1 MVDKWLVLNIIKK
14 IAKAQSLIYCF
25 LLIYKIANSKKM
37 ETKMK
42 KEWFGREKSVDEL
55 HHDSKLW
62 ISEINLIKDEIRFL
76 ERLLSENYIDFLA
89 AGLHKKIEDSV
100 KQISLQKNVA
110 ATLQELIQ
118 SQEKILSDLIK
129 YESVSGNKN
138 YLESH
143 KKLEKEVDGFIKR
156 YKDLKQH
163 IFKVVE
169 DVMKKKDQKKLN
181 EMDEILKL
189 LDK

>member
-1 MVDKWLVLNIIKK
+1 
-14 IAKAQSLIYCF
+14 
-25 LLIYKIANSKKM
+25 M

-42 KEWFGREKSVDEL
+42 KDWFGREKSIDEL
-55 HHDSKLW
+55 HHDAKLW
-62 ISEINLIKDEIRFL
+62 VSEINLIKDEIRFL
-76 ERLLSENYIDFLA
+76 EHLLSANYIDFLS
-89 AGLHKKIEDSV
+89 AGLHKKIEESV
-100 KQISLQKNVA
+100 KEISLQKNIGT
-110 ATLQELIQ
+110 TLQEVIN
-118 SQEKILSDLIK
+118 SQEKILAELIQ

-143 KKLEKEVDGFIKR
+143 KKLEKEVTAYIKK

-169 DVMKKKDQKKLN
+169 DVMKKKDQKKLPGTN
-181 EMDEILKL
+181 DIPKL

>member
-1 MVDKWLVLNIIKK
+1 
-14 IAKAQSLIYCF
+14 
-25 LLIYKIANSKKM
+25 
-37 ETKMK
+37 MK

-55 HHDSKLW
+55 HHDSKIW

-76 ERLLSENYIDFLA
+76 EHLLSENYIDFLA

-100 KQISLQKNVA
+100 KQISLQKNIGT
-110 ATLQELIQ
+110 TLQELIN
-118 SQEKILSDLIK
+118 SQEKILAELIK

-143 KKLEKEVDGFIKR
+143 KKLEKEVGAYIKK

-169 DVMKKKDQKKLN
+169 EVMRKKDQKKLP
-181 EMDEILKL
+181 ETDEILKL